1 MNPYLDAV
9 HAALPRLLASFDRDA
24 LRASRGLGDRNA
36 WAWKTIDFFNA
47 TPQGAVHGLARLVA
61 AGLLPEG
68 VRGAS
73 VIERIDEAVD
83 AVARL
88 TRADGSLEEAFPY
101 EGSFCVT
108 ALVAY
113 DLLVARE
120 QLDAHWSAAMRERC
134 LARVEPLIGYL
145 MRADETHGCISNHVL
160 TAVAALC
167 AWHDAVPGASEQRA
181 QALLARVLG
190 WQSHEGWYREYDGAD
205 AGYQS
210 LATCYLAD
218 VHRRRPHWGL
228 RESLARSL
236 DFLVHCAHRDG
247 SFGGLYGSRNTRFL
261 QPAGFEFLAAD
272 MPQAAALAVFARKAI
287 ARQSCVTLASIDAG
301 NLAPWF
307 NGYAWAA
314 QLCAE
319 RGAYATVP
327 ALPCE
332 QPHMRR
338 WFPDA
343 GLLFDGDAEAYTV
356 VATHKGGVVVR
367 SGNDGSLFVD
377 AGVVMRDADG
387 RLSTTQHYRRD
398 NVVEITAQEVLVD
411 APLTRLHH
419 SQFQPVEM
427 IVLRILNV
435 TLMRWRPLREWVKR
449 RLAALLMGAP
459 APLATR
465 NRRVVRL
472 RPSFCVD
479 DQDSAGPSLTR
490 VEQGRPFTVI
500 HMASQGYW
508 QRGDDA

>member
-9 HAALPRLLASFDRDA
+9 YAALPRLLASFDRDP
-24 LRASRGLGDRNA
+24 LRASRGLGDRTA

-61 AGLLPEG
+61 ADLLPDG
-68 VRGAS
+68 MRAAAIV
-73 VIERIDEAVD
+73 ERIDEAVG
-83 AVARL
+83 AVAQL
-88 TRADGSLEEAFPY
+88 TRRDGSLEEAFPF

-120 QLDAHWSAAMRERC
+120 QLGALWSTAAREQC
-134 LARVEPLIGYL
+134 LERVEPLIGYL
-145 MRADETHGCISNHVL
+145 MRADETHGRISNHML
-160 TAVAALC
+160 TAVAALS
-167 AWHDAVPGASEQRA
+167 AWHDAAPGAAEQRA
-181 QALLARVLG
+181 EELLARVLG
-190 WQSHEGWYREYDGAD
+190 WQSPEGWYREYEGAD

-218 VHRRRPHWGL
+218 IHRRRPQWEL
-228 RESLARSL
+228 AASLTRSL

-261 QPAGFEFLAAD
+261 MPAGFEYLAAD

-314 QLCAE
+314 QL
-319 RGAYATVP
+319 YAARSAHAAVP
-327 ALPCE
+327 TLPCE
-332 QPHMRR
+332 QGKMRR
-338 WFPDA
+338 WFPAA
-343 GLLFDGDAEAYTV
+343 GLLFDGDADAYTV
-356 VATHKGGVVVR
+356 VSTHKGGVVMR
-367 SGNDGSLFVD
+367 TNDFGVMRVD
-377 AGVVMRDADG
+377 TGVVLRDAHG
-387 RLSTTQHYRRD
+387 HLCTSQYYRCD
-398 NVVEITAQEVLVD
+398 NVVEINAEEVIVE
-411 APLTRLHH
+411 APLTPLRH
-419 SQFQPVEM
+419 SLFRPWEM
-427 IVLRILNV
+427 IALRILNL

-449 RLAALLMGAP
+449 RLVALLMGAP
-459 APLATR
+459 ATLASR
-465 NRRVVRL
+465 NRRVIRL
-472 RPSFCVD
+472 HPRFAIE
-479 DQDSAGPSLTR
+479 DQQTGGATLTR
-490 VEQGRPFTVI
+490 VEVGRSFSVI